1 MAIKYEQL
9 TLLYEETIKRISRD
23 EINWID
29 FLKSAC
35 RNYRL
40 SFSDMVLIY
49 AQRPDAKA
57 VLEMEQWNKRYGLWI
72 KQGSKG
78 IAVFDPDHSYA
89 RIKYYFDIADTRKT
103 KLTRPVPIWS
113 MKPEYEQEVINT
125 LKDKFSIPDTATT
138 LEEVVI
144 SACNCVVEDN
154 VSDYL
159 IDINYCKENS
169 LLEELDEQNLEII
182 YKSVLT
188 NSIAYSVLTRCDRDA
203 DLYINEDD
211 LRLIS
216 QFNTPEIL
224 NAVGVS
230 TRDMTQ
236 MIIGEIRIAVLN
248 CIRQPNR
255 TFELGNANLYNETDK
270 DKKNEE
276 RRMKKDEDRIHSAG
290 RLSDSKLDTQTRG
303 QRTAWEIRID
313 EKTIPQGA
321 SSDSVYE
328 LPNNTDSHSAFDGNR
343 QDSQSK
349 EGIIDKTVDGTA
361 RSERAVEGSQ
371 SDVVDSNDEQHR
383 RNSQRDYSQ
392 GTDIQ
397 LNPNENMKEAG
408 QFEIPAFF
416 TQDEL
421 DALFKFDRFN
431 KHKNKDVQKVFELFD
446 DLDKRIA
453 YLKETYTP
461 TIIETIYQ
469 NTHIGFQRYDE
480 KDSLRVWKDKYT
492 DIDKVIY
499 MPWKDVVFYIED
511 MMNRNIYVSIP
522 SKSIPTINDQQ
533 LNLFDMEPIEPS
545 QNKKDDIPYT
555 LPQYIIDAVLFDG
568 INTHDN
574 DFKVQVTHF
583 MALDRSAEKNAEHL
597 KEIYKK
603 GMNGF
608 IINNRQISYQWNE
621 KGMVIAIGDGIINA
635 FEKQTLSWK
644 DVAKGIRHLLD
655 DGRYISQHDL
665 QRCEEVA
672 YKNAAETLWLMY
684 QDIDYEKYN
693 YIPSIKEYYH
703 KGFPDGTQTI
713 KEKLKDNDFYLQIM
727 TELNEF
733 KDAFLIDPH
742 IMRYKRFYNP
752 LKVIPVI
759 ERLKEPRIQFKT
771 DHYREEKIHYFI
783 TQDKIDSIIAN
794 RNDSTRKYDIYSFF
808 LNHSN
813 KKERIKFLK
822 KMWGISGANDYS
834 SDSKGLKIKY
844 GYSMIHPEV
853 EVVLKWNDVEKRI
866 SYLIAQNKFLDEA
879 GISGLDDYEREKIAR
894 DISSFYAR
902 LPLSNIRPYNP
913 HEDYWNIEEAVSE
926 IIKDR
931 TNLPHIID
939 LMQIALDN
947 TAQADENYQNMVD
960 ILENV
965 KKYHDGT
972 FTLFNRKKTP
982 LFDTPYVP
990 ITNIYTALAVKL
1002 DEYMKDFD
1010 FYDYLDDDD
1019 KNNVEEVT
1027 SMLHDISALGDTI
1040 QFLNANINEDK
1051 NEETVSAAKMLR
1063 EELATLYAMHKGSNL
1078 ADNKEFKYSYA
1089 AYITQD
1095 KPIYNTGDF
1104 VFLYKKNQPLF
1115 GTIELIEN
1123 DSITINLF
1131 DFDIQGESYHEDIEL
1146 GIDEFEN
1153 MLAHDYRNEY
1163 LYNQNRPLL
1172 RPPHQIKEDD
1182 EDIFFEDT
1190 FSYKNFMLLRQI
1202 APIITNDESNHM
1214 EFVNADDE
1222 HLVIA
1227 FEDGRLKIG
1236 ENLSNDNRN
1245 SYEFQFQMDSF
1256 ETTLDIREI
1265 TIDNETYAV
1274 PLINGEVNDY
1284 EIELQMNE
1292 EAHDFLK
1299 SLFEKDYYLQ
1309 NFEVNGLGKNFTV
1322 EYQSDG
1328 NIIYFNGNDEEYQA
1342 FMEHY
1347 GNEPLKNISCL
1358 VPLNE
1363 TGKDKVER
1371 IKQVNKA
1378 KENFKLLQKIAPL
1391 IVSGESNYMKFV
1403 AGEHMMPLTI
1413 EMIDENRIAMSHHYE
1428 LNGDMMADP
1437 DMEFV
1442 IDIDN
1447 ETLSARTYQQDSLA
1461 IYQEVEVIDNLVE
1474 DIDLENELNDFANQW
1489 LHNIISNDYYLEKLD
1504 YYSVDD
1510 MISITYG
1517 SDGLISEFSGSDEDL
1532 DYFRKQYDDDSHN
1545 RVSIL
1550 VANHDE
1556 DEEQIIETSPTQK
1569 ETEIT
1574 EPQQMAEKSIYKDN
1588 PSDTPTLFSDVETAE
1603 RYDYHI
1609 TDYDLGIGGP
1619 KEKYKA
1625 NVKAIQLLKSL
1636 ENEKRLAT
1644 PDEQDIL
1651 SRYVGWGGLPDVF
1664 DETKDNWKNEYQE
1677 LKELLNDD
1685 EYRAARESTLTAFYT
1700 PPLIIETIYKKLTD
1714 LGFTSGNVL
1723 EPSCGIGNF
1732 MGMKPDNLDCQFYGV
1747 ELDKISGRIARQL
1760 YQNASITIQGFEKTD
1775 ISDNFFDAV
1784 IGNVPYGQLP
1794 VHDPR
1799 YNQHHFM
1806 IHDYFFAKAL
1816 DKVKIGG
1823 IVIFLTSKF
1832 TMDKKTNDVRK
1843 YISQRARLL
1852 GAIRLPDNA
1861 FKANAETK
1869 VTTDILILQKLEKPL
1884 EHEPEWINVAENED
1898 RIVMNTYFIEHPEMV
1913 LGTMIEE
1920 TSQYGMATACKAN
1933 DEDDLKDLLENA
1945 MSHVHGEIDTSSL
1958 LFTDEEDQSIPA
1970 DPQVRNFSYC
1980 IHDGLI
1986 YYRENSRMYPME
1998 LSKTAENR
2006 VRSMIA
2012 IRDSMRTLINLQTN
2026 DYPEKN
2032 IKSEQ
2037 NHLNSLY
2044 DSYVQKYGLINSRGS
2059 RLAFQDDSSYSL
2071 ICSLE
2076 ILNNDGTMKRKADIF
2091 NKRTIKPRKPVQ
2103 SVDTASEALI
2113 VSMAEKGRIDFDFM
2127 TQISNISHDELIEKL
2142 QGVIFPNPVR
2152 LDSEGNYIYETSDEY
2167 LSGDVREKLV
2177 IAQRYANGNPIFKE
2191 NVKALKEVQPEKI
2204 KAGDI
2209 SVRLG
2214 TTWIPTEI
2222 YNDFIYELLDTPTW
2236 RQNQIKALY
2245 VSSTQ
2250 EWNITHKSV
2259 DGSIKA
2265 TKTYGTHRINAYK
2278 IIESTLNL
2286 RDVKIFDKK
2295 TDNEGKEI
2303 RILNKKETAIALSKQ
2318 DLIKSKFVEWVW
2330 SDPERREMLCD
2341 IYNEKFNSIRN
2352 RTYDGSH
2359 LQFYGMNPDITLR
2372 KHQVDAVAR
2381 ILYGGNTL
2389 LAHCVGA
2396 GKTFAMI
2403 AAGME
2408 SKRLGF
2414 SSKPLYVVP
2423 NNIIGDFASDF
2434 YRLYPSANILVATT
2448 DTLSKANRHKFFS
2461 RIASGDWDGVIIT
2474 HSQFIKM
2481 PISIERQIATINRQV
2496 EEISSNIQSVK
2507 ENHGERFTVKQLE
2520 QMKKKLEAKLEKLND
2535 QSKKD
2540 DILCFE
2546 QLGIDMLFVDEA
2558 DLFKNLFLYS
2568 KMSNVSGIS
2577 QRDSQRA
2584 SDLFMKTQY
2593 LDELTNYRGVVFAT
2607 GTPVSNSMAELYT
2620 MQRYL
2625 QYNTLQKYG
2634 LEAFDS
2640 WASTFGETV
2649 TAMELSPEGKG
2660 FKLKTRFA
2668 KFYNLPELMTM
2679 FREVA
2684 DIQTEEMLKLPV
2696 PKMINKIISVPPTD
2710 EQKAMVEALGERAEK
2725 VRNRKVEPQEDN
2737 MLLITNDGRKLALD
2751 QRIINPLLPDN
2762 PNSKLNACVNNIYEI
2777 WEKNKDK
2784 KLTQIMFCDLST
2796 PNGNKGF
2803 NVYDDIRNKLI
2814 EKGIPEG
2821 EVQHVHVATT
2831 EKQKQ
2836 DLFAK
2841 VRNGKVRIINGSTSK
2856 MGAGTNVQDLLVA
2869 LHDLDC
2875 PWRPRDLEQ
2884 RHGRIKRQGN
2894 QNDTAYI
2901 YTYVTEG
2908 TFDAYLYQII
2918 EKKQTFISQVF
2929 TNKTPQRTMEE
2940 IDETVLNYAEIKAI
2954 ACGDPKI
2961 MERCNLEVEVN
2972 KLNMLKASYLNQ
2984 KYELQDYTLKIL
2996 PAKIKNCEEHISQIK
3011 LDIAKRNEHP
3021 INHEEFVGM
3030 TIDGTFYKD
3039 KKDAGNALFEATQ
3052 DYPFSD
3058 PTEIGEY
3065 CGFHL
3070 AVSFDSLFT
3079 KYYLHIH
3086 GNNQYLIELGT
3097 DKLGNLT
3104 RLNNVL
3110 NGFEK
3115 TLTENEHNLEELT
3128 NQMKS
3133 AKLEIAKPFSY
3144 EKELEEKT
3152 KKLEQLTME
3161 LKLDEKD
3168 SSIIDAEFTE
3178 KDMDEEEKQKGN
3190 DLTR

>member
-1 MAIKYEQL
+1 MATKYEQL
-9 TLLYEETIKRISRD
+9 TVLYQETLKKISHD
-23 EINWID
+23 EVSWMD
-29 FLKSAC
+29 FLKSSC

-49 AQRPDAKA
+49 AQRPNAKA
-57 VLEMEQWNKRYGLWI
+57 VLEMEAWNKRYGLWI

-78 IAVFDPDHSYA
+78 IAVFDPDHLGSA

-103 KLTRPVPIWS
+103 KFYRPVPIWS

-125 LKDKFSIPDTATT
+125 LKDKFSIPDSDTT
-138 LEEVVI
+138 LEKAVI
-144 SACNCVVEDN
+144 SACNYVVEDN
-154 VSDYL
+154 ISDYL
-159 IDINYCKENS
+159 ADLNYCKEDS

-182 YKSVLT
+182 YRSVLT
-188 NSIAYSVLTRCDRDA
+188 NSIAYSVLSRCDFDA
-203 DLYINEDD
+203 SLYINEDD
-211 LRLIS
+211 LRLIT
-216 QFNTPEIL
+216 QFNTPELL
-224 NAVGVS
+224 NAVGV
-230 TRDMTQ
+230 TNRDMTQ
-236 MIIGEIRIAVLN
+236 MILSEVRIAVLN

-255 TFELGNANLYNETDK
+255 TFELSNTNLYNEIEK
-270 DKKNEE
+270 DIKENE
-276 RRMKKDEDRIHSAG
+276 RSLKQDEDRIHSTG
-290 RLSDSKLDTQTRG
+290 RISDAQLDTQARSK
-303 QRTAWEIRID
+303 RSAWEIRID
-313 EKTIPQGA
+313 EETVSQDT
-321 SSDSVYE
+321 SSDPIYQLLDNS
-328 LPNNTDSHSAFDGNR
+328 DSQSAFDGNR

-349 EGIIDKTVDGTA
+349 ERIIDQSVNETTG
-361 RSERAVEGSQ
+361 SERTVEGSQ
-371 SDVVDSNDEQHR
+371 SDIVDSNEEQYR
-383 RNSQRDYSQ
+383 RNSQRNHSQ
-392 GTDIQ
+392 GIDIQ
-397 LNPNENMKEAG
+397 LVQNTGIEEAG
-408 QFEIPAFF
+408 RFEIPAFF
-416 TQDEL
+416 THDEFDEL
-421 DALFKFDRFN
+421 FRFDRFN

-446 DLDKRIA
+446 DPDKRIA

-461 TIIETIYQ
+461 TIIETIYH
-469 NTHIGFQRYDE
+469 NIHIGFQRYDE
-480 KDSLRVWKDKYT
+480 KDALRVWKDNYT
-492 DIDKVIY
+492 DNAKVAYIQ
-499 MPWKDVVFYIED
+499 WQDVVHYIDD
-511 MMNRNIYVSIP
+511 MIQRNVYVPIP
-522 SKSIPTINDQQ
+522 SKPVPTTDQQQ
-533 LNLFDMEPIEPS
+533 LNLFDMEPVEPS
-545 QNKKDDIPYT
+545 QNKKDVIPYT
-555 LPQYIIDAVLFDG
+555 LPQYIIDAVLTDG
-568 INTHDN
+568 INTNDK
-574 DFKVQVTHF
+574 DFKVHVANF
-583 MALDRSAEKNAEHL
+583 MALDRPVEENAEFL
-597 KEIYKK
+597 KDIYDR
-603 GMNGF
+603 GINGF
-608 IINNRQISYQWNE
+608 IINNRQISYKWD
-621 KGMVIAIGDGIINA
+621 KTGMEIAIGDGIINA
-635 FEKQTLSWK
+635 FEKQKLSWK
-644 DVAKGIRHLLD
+644 DVAKGIRQLLD
-655 DGRYISQHDL
+655 DGRYISQVEL
-665 QRCEEVA
+665 ERCKDVE
-672 YKNAAETLWLMY
+672 YTHAASILWYMC
-684 QDIDYEKYN
+684 QDINYEKGHYV
-693 YIPSIKEYYH
+693 PSVEKYYH
-703 KGFPDGTQTI
+703 KGYPDGTQKI
-713 KEKLKDNDFYLQIM
+713 RESLENDDYYHQVM
-727 TELNEF
+727 SELNEF
-733 KDAFLIDPH
+733 KETFLIDH
-742 IMRYKRFYNP
+742 DTMRFQKMYNP
-752 LKVIPVI
+752 LKVLPII
-759 ERLKEPRIQFKT
+759 ERLRMPHLQFSADRYKSDEP
-771 DHYREEKIHYFI
+771 HYFI
-783 TQDKIDSIIAN
+783 TQDRIDEMISYQH
-794 RNDSTRKYDIYSFF
+794 RDSQKYETYSFF
-808 LNHSN
+808 LYHSD

-822 KMWGISGANDYS
+822 KMWGISGSSGYDAN
-834 SDSKGLKIKY
+834 SKGLRIKSNDY
-844 GYSMIHPEV
+844 YSSSSAEV
-853 EVVLKWNDVEKRI
+853 FLKWSDVEKRTD
-866 SYLIAQNKFLDEA
+866 YLITHHKYLNEQEV
-879 GISGLDDYEREKIAR
+879 SGLVDYERKKIAEN
-894 DISSFYAR
+894 IQFFYSQ
-902 LPLSNIRPYNP
+902 LPLSNIRPYCP
-913 HEDYWNIEEAVSE
+913 QGHYWEHNKIISQ

-947 TAQADENYQNMVD
+947 LSKTDRNYQNMID

-965 KKYHDGT
+965 KKYHEGT
-972 FTLFNRKKTP
+972 YTLFNQNKAP
-982 LFDTPYVP
+982 LFDAPYVP
-990 ITNIYTALAVKL
+990 ITNVYTSLAVKL
-1002 DEYMKDFD
+1002 DDYLKDFD
-1010 FYDYLDDDD
+1010 FYDYQDNSH
-1019 KNNVEEVT
+1019 KNNIEEIT
-1027 SMLHDISALGDTI
+1027 SMLHDISALGDMI
-1040 QFLNANINEDK
+1040 KYLNANIHEDK
-1051 NEETVSAAKMLR
+1051 NEKTVITAKMLR
-1063 EELATLYAMHKGSNL
+1063 EELSTLYAMQKGSQL
-1078 ADNKEFKYSYA
+1078 IDGIEGYYSYGRH
-1089 AYITQD
+1089 ISQD

-1104 VFLYKKNQPLF
+1104 VFIYQNNEPLF
-1115 GTIELIEN
+1115 GTIELIE
-1123 DSITINLF
+1123 DDTVTINLF
-1131 DFDIQGESYHEDIEL
+1131 EAGIDDELFPENIEL
-1146 GIDEFEN
+1146 SKEEFEN
-1153 MLAHDYRNEY
+1153 MLVLDYRNGY
-1163 LYNQNRPLL
+1163 LYDQSRPLL
-1172 RPPHQIKEDD
+1172 RPPHEIKDD
-1182 EDIFFEDT
+1182 EEIFFEDT
-1190 FSYKNFMLLRQI
+1190 FGYKNFMLLDKI
-1202 APIITNDESNHM
+1202 APMMTHNESTYM
-1214 EFVNADDE
+1214 EFVNNNDE
-1222 HLVIA
+1222 HFIIKLDDDRV
-1227 FEDGRLKIG
+1227 KIS
-1236 ENLSNDNRN
+1236 ENSHDENRN
-1245 SYEFQFQMDSF
+1245 SYEFIFQMDSF
-1256 ETTLDIREI
+1256 ETTLNIREI
-1265 TIDNETYAV
+1265 IIDGELSSL
-1274 PLINGEVNDY
+1274 PLVNGEVDDY
-1284 EIELQMNE
+1284 ELELQMNE
-1292 EAHDFLK
+1292 EANDFLD

-1309 NFEVNGLGKNFTV
+1309 KFEVSGLGKTFSV

-1328 NIIYFNGNDEEYQA
+1328 NIIHFSGDDEEYQT

-1347 GNEPLKNISCL
+1347 GNEPVKNVSCL
-1358 VPLNE
+1358 VPVNE
-1363 TGKDKVER
+1363 RGIDKVQR
-1371 IKQVNKA
+1371 IEQKDKA
-1378 KENFKLLQKIAPL
+1378 KENFKILQRIAPL
-1391 IVSGESNYMKFV
+1391 IVSGESDYMKFG

-1413 EMIDENRIAMSHHYE
+1413 ERISDDRIAMSHHFE
-1428 LNGDMMADP
+1428 FNGDMMADP

-1447 ETLSARTYQQDSLA
+1447 ETLSARTYQQDNLG

-1474 DIDLENELNDFANQW
+1474 DVDLENELNDFANQW
-1489 LHNIISNDYYLEKLD
+1489 LNNIITNEYHLEKMD

-1510 MISITYG
+1510 MISMTYG
-1517 SDGLISEFSGSDEDL
+1517 SDGFISEFSGSDEDL
-1532 DYFRKQYDDDSHN
+1532 DYFRKQYDDDSYN

-1550 VANHDE
+1550 VASHDE
-1556 DEEQIIETSPTQK
+1556 DEEQIIETLPAQK
-1569 ETEIT
+1569 ETEII
-1574 EPQQMAEKSIYKDN
+1574 EPQQMAEKPIYKDN
-1588 PSDTPTLFSDVETAE
+1588 PSDTPTLFSDVETSQ

-1609 TDYDLGIGGP
+1609 TDYDLGNGGP

-1644 PDEQDIL
+1644 PDEQEIL
-1651 SRYVGWGGLPDVF
+1651 ARYVAWGGLADVF
-1664 DETKDNWKNEYQE
+1664 DETKDSWKNEYQE

-1700 PPLIIETIYKKLTD
+1700 PPLIIESIYRKLTD

-1723 EPSCGIGNF
+1723 EPSCGIGHF
-1732 MGMKPDNLDCQFYGV
+1732 MGMKPDDLDCHFYGV
-1747 ELDKISGRIARQL
+1747 ELDSITGRIAKQL
-1760 YQNASITIQGFEKTD
+1760 YQNATITIQGFEKTD
-1775 ISDNFFDAV
+1775 MSDNFFDAV

-1794 VHDPR
+1794 VYDPR
-1799 YNQHHFM
+1799 YNQQKFM

-1816 DKVKIGG
+1816 DKVKTGG

-1843 YISQRARLL
+1843 YISQRAKLL
-1852 GAIRLPDNA
+1852 GAVRLPDNA
-1861 FKANAETK
+1861 FKANAGTR
-1869 VTTDILILQKLEKPL
+1869 VTTDIIILQKLEKPL
-1884 EHEPEWINVAENED
+1884 EQEPDWINVAENKD
-1898 RIVMNTYFIEHPEMV
+1898 GIIMNSYFIEHPEMV
-1913 LGTMIEE
+1913 LGTMVEE

-1933 DEDDLKDLLENA
+1933 DEDDLKVLLENA

-1986 YYRENSRMYPME
+1986 YYRENSRMYPVE

-2012 IRDSMRTLINLQTN
+2012 IRDSMRILINLQAN

-2037 NHLNSLY
+2037 NQLNRFY
-2044 DSYVQKYGLINSRGS
+2044 DDYIQKYGLINSRGS

-2076 ILNNDGTMKRKADIF
+2076 VLNNDGTLKRKADIF
-2091 NKRTIKPRKPVQ
+2091 TKRTIKPRKPVQ
-2103 SVDTASEALI
+2103 SVDTASEALT

-2127 TQISNISHDELIEKL
+2127 TQISGIPHDELIQKL
-2142 QGVIFPNPVR
+2142 EGVIFPNPMH
-2152 LDSEGNYIYETSDEY
+2152 LDSDNHFVYETADEY
-2167 LSGDVREKLV
+2167 LSGDVREKLE
-2177 IAQRYANGNPIFKE
+2177 IAQKYAKENALFNE
-2191 NVKALKEVQPEKI
+2191 NVKALKEVQPERI

-2214 TTWIPTEI
+2214 TTWIPPEV
-2222 YNDFIYELLDTPTW
+2222 YNDFIYELLDTPIW

-2250 EWNITHKSV
+2250 EWNITHKSM

-2265 TKTYGTHRINAYK
+2265 TKTYGTHRVNAYR

-2286 RDVKIFDKK
+2286 RDVKIFDKE
-2295 TDNEGKEI
+2295 TDDEGKEI
-2303 RILNKKETAIALSKQ
+2303 RVLNKKETAIAQSKQ

-2330 SDPERREMLCD
+2330 SDPERRETLCD

-2359 LQFYGMNPDITLR
+2359 LKFYGMNPDITLK

-2396 GKTFAMI
+2396 GKTFEMI

-2414 SSKPLYVVP
+2414 CTKPLYVVP

-2461 RIASGDWDGVIIT
+2461 RIASCDWDGVIIT

-2481 PISIERQIATINRQV
+2481 PISLERQIATINKQV
-2496 EEISSNIQSVK
+2496 DEISNNIQSVK
-2507 ENHGERFTVKQLE
+2507 QNNGERFTVKQLE
-2520 QMKKKLEAKLEKLND
+2520 QMKKKLETKLEKLND

-2625 QYNTLQKYG
+2625 QYDTLRKYG
-2634 LEAFDS
+2634 LESFDA

-2649 TAMELSPEGKG
+2649 TAMELTPEGKG

-2684 DIQTEEMLKLPV
+2684 DIQTEEMLQLPV
-2696 PKMINKIISVPPTD
+2696 PRMINKIISVPPTD

-2725 VRNRKVEPQEDN
+2725 VRNREVEPQEDN
-2737 MLLITNDGRKLALD
+2737 MLKITNDGRKLALD
-2751 QRIINPLLPDN
+2751 QRVINPLLPDD
-2762 PNSKLNACVNNIYEI
+2762 PNSKLNACVKNIYEI

-2796 PNGNKGF
+2796 PHGDKEF
-2803 NVYDDIRNKLI
+2803 NVYDDIKNKLI
-2814 EKGIPEG
+2814 EMGIPEE

-2841 VRNGKVRIINGSTSK
+2841 VRSGKVRIINGSTSK

-2929 TNKTPQRTMEE
+2929 TNKTPQRMMEE

-2961 MERCNLEVEVN
+2961 IERCNLELEVN

-2984 KYELQDYTLKIL
+2984 KYELQDYVLKIL

-3011 LDIAKRNEHP
+3011 LDIVKRSKYP
-3021 INHEEFVGM
+3021 INHEEFIGM
-3030 TIDGTFYKD
+3030 MIGETFYKD
-3039 KKDAGNALFEATQ
+3039 KKDAGNALIEAAQ
-3052 DYPFSD
+3052 KYPFSD

-3065 CGFHL
+3065 CGFQL
-3070 AVSFDSLFT
+3070 AVSFDSIFT

-3086 GNNQYLIELGT
+3086 GNGQYHIELGT

-3104 RLNNVL
+3104 RLNNAL

-3115 TLTENEHNLEELT
+3115 RLTESEQQLDELIK
-3128 NQMKS
+3128 QKES
-3133 AKLEIAKPFSY
+3133 AKLEIEKPFAQ
-3144 EKELEEKT
+3144 EHELREKT
-3152 KKLEQLTME
+3152 KKLEKLTIE
-3161 LKLDEKD
+3161 LKLDEKQPN
-3168 SSIIDAEFTE
+3168 IIDAEFTE
-3178 KDMDEEEKQKGN
+3178 KDIEINEKQKGK
-3190 DLTR
+3190 DFSR